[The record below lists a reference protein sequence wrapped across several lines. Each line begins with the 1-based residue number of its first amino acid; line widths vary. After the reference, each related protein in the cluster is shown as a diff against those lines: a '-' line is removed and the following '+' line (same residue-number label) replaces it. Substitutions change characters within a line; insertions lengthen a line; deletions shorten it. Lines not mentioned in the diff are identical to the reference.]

1 MESWESGRRVSVWVR
16 RAGLGWGWL
25 GFESRGRHLEREDA
39 DRVGGAGA
47 EEREGEELDAREQ
60 VEQRDPERRELPL
73 HRAEAHPARLPQ
85 VLDGFVHDRRHAD
98 GRHVHDGLERVLH
111 RPAREELGGRHVE
124 AAQVVLDVLADR
136 AQRRRVE
143 GAALADERGLLEQ
156 RLRLGDLLEER
167 DVDRLLLGVER
178 GVRIPRQDR
187 EEQADHRQE
196 VLDELRL
203 VGHQQPDRADVER
216 RADEEREVVE
226 VQEAEDGGEGGRQR
240 HVAQRAQRLPRADL
254 RPPPPL
260 RLRDDL
266 AVRDVGRRAAGRVH
280 RGQFELRAQRRR
292 VPHRRR
298 DERAARRDEEEDAGE
313 AGGQRCPHRFSS
325 RVLAPIC
332 DQLGELRK
340 FGGRMAD
347 VGQPTIAP
355 R

>member
-1 MESWESGRRVSVWVR
+1 MCAPHSIAKRNDWGGGAEEASGKRWGPG
-16 RAGLGWGWL
+16 GLGWGWL
-25 GFESRGRHLEREDA
+25 GIGFESRGRRLEREDA

-143 GAALADERGLLEQ
+143 GAALADERRLLEQ

-203 VGHQQPDRADVER
+203 VGHQPDRADVG
-216 RADEEREVVE
+216 V
-226 VQEAEDGGEGGRQR
+226 GG
-240 HVAQRAQRLPRADL
+240 
-254 RPPPPL
+254 
-260 RLRDDL
+260 
-266 AVRDVGRRAAGRVH
+266 
-280 RGQFELRAQRRR
+280 
-292 VPHRRR
+292 
-298 DERAARRDEEEDAGE
+298 
-313 AGGQRCPHRFSS
+313 
-325 RVLAPIC
+325 
-332 DQLGELRK
+332 
-340 FGGRMAD
+340 
-347 VGQPTIAP
+347 
-355 R
+355 